1 MDDAG
6 HGIGAIERALR
17 ASYEFQAVG
26 FSERND
32 AEVDC
37 SPGIVNG
44 DIVHNDLV
52 VARVSAAHK
61 QRGNSA
67 SSSIGVHDCAG
78 QKSQRF
84 GGRDRVH
91 DFQLSM
97 AEAFDIR
104 ARDCGGNGS
113 ARGGHDYCFGSCRQP
128 QCDSDSFFRRWNV
141 YVLYGKA
148 GGQDPNL
155 IRANAGGVKYDHTF
169 G

>member
-1 MDDAG
+1 VIIGTVTAVVELIAKQVVIETSTRAGHRDVAVRGIECSAIGSDAEFRGRSRAGASPDLDDAG

-67 SSSIGVHDCAG
+67 SSSIGVHDG
-78 QKSQRF
+78 
-84 GGRDRVH
+84 
-91 DFQLSM
+91 
-97 AEAFDIR
+97 
-104 ARDCGGNGS
+104 
-113 ARGGHDYCFGSCRQP
+113 
-128 QCDSDSFFRRWNV
+128 
-141 YVLYGKA
+141 
-148 GGQDPNL
+148 
-155 IRANAGGVKYDHTF
+155 
-169 G
+169 